1 MTSLTEAYDGSAGGT
16 ASPGRL
22 YAGTALVLLG
32 AVLAVVA
39 VLTATTD
46 LFSATASA
54 LSPGIIDHLAAVRMA
69 GILAGLGVP
78 TALVGVFLVLPASRR
93 VHAAAAISVSLC
105 LLGVVLFWDAYPQD
119 WRTYGEDHTLRV
131 SAIYLL
137 GLFTAVWSLFTAIV
151 NFKTR
156 NDPGGALEM
165 NVTRHNQTVVEVAE
179 SNTSSGFGGIGFF
192 GGKPDGDVETQTN
205 TTEPDDEPSDSSRS
219 VRRSTVSSDS
229 ETGTGPARA
238 RTPGVATSDGGTA
251 ASDLT
256 SPNDASG
263 GRDAEI
269 VESESERS
277 PSDEPTDRYCG
288 NCSHFEYVRSSGG
301 MVPYCALQETA
312 MDDMDACEEWT
323 PNNR

>member
-32 AVLAVVA
+32 AALAVVA

-54 LSPGIIDHLAAVRMA
+54 LSPGIIDNLAAIRMA

-137 GLFTAVWSLFTAIV
+137 GLFTAVWSLFTAVV

-205 TTEPDDEPSDSSRS
+205 TTESDDEPSGSSRS
-219 VRRSTVSSDS
+219 VRRSTASSDS
-229 ETGTGPARA
+229 ARA
-238 RTPGVATSDGGTA
+238 RTAGVATSDGGTA
-251 ASDLT
+251 ASDII
-256 SPNDASG
+256 SPNDAGG

-269 VESESERS
+269 VESPSERS
-277 PSDEPTDRYCG
+277 QADEPTDRYCG

-301 MVPYCALQETA
+301 MVPYCARHETA